1 MVDKLLEIILGY
13 GLEALFFT
21 LFLVYGKKLKE
32 KRVTLF
38 ILMFLEYL
46 LLKCFI
52 KYDVWFQISYTFM
65 TFLILKLL
73 YKEKAN
79 ILDVFVFALS
89 SIILIAISV
98 PSYMIVLYTCKIYI
112 VAVILNRVLL
122 FGTFILYKD
131 KLNKLYLK
139 FASLWN
145 RHNDP
150 NKIRSLTLRN
160 ITIII
165 FNVMFYVIN
174 LLMIYFITN
183 LRWKWGVSYGWLGQ
197 LAMVLFRRRWWIKF
211 K

>member
-21 LFLVYGKKLKE
+21 LFLSYSKKLKE
-32 KRVTLF
+32 KRITLF

-46 LLKCFI
+46 LLKHFI

-79 ILDVFVFALS
+79 ILDIFVFALS
-89 SIILIAISV
+89 SIIMIAISV
-98 PSYMIVLYTCKIYI
+98 ISYMLVLYTCKIFI
-112 VAVILNRVLL
+112 VSVILNRVLL

-139 FASLWN
+139 FAGLWN
-145 RHNDP
+145 RHNKP

-165 FNVMFYVIN
+165 FNLMFYIIN
-174 LLMIYFITN
+174 CLMVYAIVYLN
-183 LRWKWGVSYGWLGQ
+183 
-197 LAMVLFRRRWWIKF
+197 
-211 K
+211 

>member
-21 LFLVYGKKLKE
+21 LFLVYSKKLKE

-52 KYDVWFQISYTFM
+52 KFDVWFQISYTFM

-98 PSYMIVLYTCKIYI
+98 PSYLIVLYTCKIYI

-183 LRWKWGVSYGWLGQ
+183 LR
-197 LAMVLFRRRWWIKF
+197 
-211 K
+211 